1 MLSNDSIVNTAERI
15 GDALISRK
23 KSFSLVLRES
33 QEFTTLLKAAARKVD
48 IEVEMTS
55 VERVSRNEALDHT
68 LQFIYVYR
76 IALKEKF
83 RAELVLNVVVP

>member
-1 MLSNDSIVNTAERI
+1 
-15 GDALISRK
+15 
-23 KSFSLVLRES
+23 
-33 QEFTTLLKAAARKVD
+33 LLKAAARKVD